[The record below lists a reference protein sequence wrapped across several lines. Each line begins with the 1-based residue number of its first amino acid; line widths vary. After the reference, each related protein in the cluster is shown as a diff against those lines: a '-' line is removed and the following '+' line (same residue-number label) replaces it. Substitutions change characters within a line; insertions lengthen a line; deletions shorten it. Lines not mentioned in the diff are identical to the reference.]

1 MMKFAPTT
9 TLLLALLLAGSPAL
23 AQEGAPGDSAD
34 QISQEYAQRLGPPTE
49 LEELIEYARENA
61 PEARRAEA
69 EVGLGE
75 AAREGAERLSRHN
88 PAIEGE
94 FKPGLSEG
102 TGFGVEVKL
111 TQQVE
116 LFGERGLRREAA
128 GRQVER
134 REAELDR
141 ARWEVESQVR
151 RRYQKALVAREHVE
165 VARQAVGF
173 ADEMYEMAAEREELG
188 EGPRTSVV
196 MARADA
202 AGARQEL
209 IEAWSDYMAALR
221 ELSQAAGWREDVPP
235 QPVGEP
241 PQVTAI
247 DEPAQLVERAVER
260 DPQLAL
266 IEAERAEARADLALA
281 ERSAWPDPLFGVGY
295 ESESPAVGDSEHVLL
310 VIAGI
315 ELPFWDRNQ
324 GEVAATNARAEIL
337 ERAGEGRK
345 TTLKNRVLE
354 HAETVENARLKLR
367 LYREQVLPAFEENLE
382 LLSEGFELGEMDLT
396 DVLTA
401 RDRLLDV
408 QRAHLDALGDYVEA
422 RSQLQSLVGE

>member
-1 MMKFAPTT
+1 MKLAPTT
-9 TLLLALLLAGSPAL
+9 TLLLTLLLGASPAL
-23 AQEGAPGDSAD
+23 AQGSPGDSAD
-34 QISQEYAQRLGPPTE
+34 QISEEYAQRLGPPTE
-49 LEELIEYARENA
+49 LDELIEYARENA

-69 EVGLGE
+69 EIGLGQ
-75 AAREGAERLSRHN
+75 AAREGAGRLSRYN
-88 PAIEGE
+88 PAVEGE
-94 FKPGLSEG
+94 FKPGLSDG
-102 TGFGVEVKL
+102 TGFGVEVRL

-116 LFGERGLRREAA
+116 IFGERGLRREAA
-128 GRQVER
+128 SRQVQR
-134 REAELDR
+134 REAELAR
-141 ARWEVESQVR
+141 ARWEIESQVR

-173 ADEMYEMAAEREELG
+173 ADEMYEMAVEREELG
-188 EGPRTSVV
+188 EESSSSVV
-196 MARADA
+196 MARADT

-221 ELSQAAGWREDVPP
+221 ELSEAAGWREDVPP

-241 PQVTAI
+241 PQVSAL
-247 DEPAQLVERAVER
+247 DEPARLVERAVEN

-266 IEAERAEARADLALA
+266 IEAERAEARADRALA

-310 VIAGI
+310 VIAGL

-324 GEVAATNARAEIL
+324 GEVATTNARADIL
-337 ERAGEGRK
+337 ERAGEDRK
-345 TTLKNRVLE
+345 TTLKNRVFE

-408 QRAHLDALGDYVEA
+408 QRAHLEALGDYVEA
-422 RSQLQSLVGE
+422 RSQLESLVGQ